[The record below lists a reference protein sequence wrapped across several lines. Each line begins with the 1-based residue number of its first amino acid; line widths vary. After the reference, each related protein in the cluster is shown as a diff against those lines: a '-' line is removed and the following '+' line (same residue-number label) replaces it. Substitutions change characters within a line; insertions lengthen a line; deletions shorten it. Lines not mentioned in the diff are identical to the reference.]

1 MELSP
6 AARRRFVVAVVVYVN
21 LLSLACQLLWVR
33 RFNVLFGS
41 TAAVF
46 SSVLCA
52 FLLGLALGADFGGR
66 RFEATRRPWRLL
78 GWLLTLLGGYVFV
91 SLRLFDLAR
100 WIYLQLAPSQLSPFA
115 TALSKLPWV
124 LLLVVPPTALIGAVL
139 PGTIALLSREGA
151 VGRTVAVLY
160 AADTLGA
167 GAGALIG
174 GFVLVPR
181 LGLAAS
187 TWLLGVLCA
196 GLGLWVMR
204 QANGWDAEAEATAAA
219 ALPPPQKK
227 KRKAPVERKGST
239 AAGEGFAPPQGW
251 RARAILLSFFC
262 TGAAALLLET
272 GWNRFF
278 YLLNGTSIFSLTVV
292 LTGFLSGIGLGS
304 ILVRRRLDRGR
315 DLFVLICYLQLM
327 IAVGGVL
334 VLRSEN
340 LFSRRY
346 LAIFQAS
353 DSYFEFQALVY
364 LLVFFIVCTA
374 TVAMGANFPAVTR
387 LLSVSRERAGSSAGR
402 VYMINTAGA
411 VLGAFLGEFVVLPR
425 IGFAGLMTTVT
436 AIYLASAVLF
446 ASLSPKRARR
456 HAVPLGALALA
467 AILLTP
473 PLRAFEPPSNA
484 VYYTGVR
491 RGSWDSYAALNAS
504 LETIWRR
511 QGFYGQVSVLRGGD
525 GTLYLKH
532 NGKTDASSST
542 TDNFA
547 QLMLGHLPLLLH
559 PDAKSVLN
567 IGLGGGITLGAIVG
581 HPAVSEIVQVE
592 IDPLMAEAA
601 KSHFAPFNRDGLEAP
616 RVRLVVD
623 DGRNFVQ
630 RGGRRFDVIV
640 SEPPNIW
647 VSGVSGLFTQE
658 FYQSARERLSPGG
671 LLCQWLPLYELD
683 ADDFAAALR
692 TIGSV
697 FPHLMVWTNGAVAIV
712 IASETPIQ
720 PPANLDQVPP
730 AAFADL
736 ASVGIAGTKLLDYL
750 RKPDLSAAQV
760 ESWRARGPFV
770 NRDDRPLLEF
780 HCARNLFLQQKARDP
795 ARWRAGL
802 SKDR

>member
-1 MELSP
+1 MRLSP
-6 AARRRFVVAVVVYVN
+6 AARRRFVVAVVVYAN

-46 SSVLCA
+46 GSVLCA
-52 FLLGLALGADFGGR
+52 FLLGLALGADAGGR

-78 GWLLTLLGGYVFV
+78 GSLLTLLGGYVAV
-91 SLRLFDLAR
+91 SLWLFDLAR
-100 WIYLQLAPSQLSPFA
+100 WLYLQVVPSQLSPFA
-115 TALSKLPWV
+115 TALSKLPLV
-124 LLLVVPPTALIGAVL
+124 LLLVVPPTTLIGAVL
-139 PGTIALLSREGA
+139 PGVITLLSREGA

-167 GAGALIG
+167 GVGALIG

-187 TWLLGVLCA
+187 TWLLGALCI
-196 GLGLWVMR
+196 GLGLWVLR
-204 QANGWDAEAEATAAA
+204 CANGWDADATTAVTPAPA
-219 ALPPPQKK
+219 PLTK
-227 KRKAPVERKGST
+227 KRKGPSARKPS
-239 AAGEGFAPPQGW
+239 AAASEGFAPPQGW
-251 RARAILLSFFC
+251 RARAVLLSFFC

-278 YLLNGTSIFSLTVV
+278 YLLNGTSVFSLTVV

-304 ILVRRRLDRGR
+304 LLVRRQLDGGR
-315 DLFVLICYLQLM
+315 DLFVLICYLQLT

-334 VLRSEN
+334 VLRSEV

-353 DSYFEFQALVY
+353 GSYFEFQALVY

-387 LLSVSRERAGSSAGR
+387 LLSVSRQRAGSSAGR

-425 IGFAGLMTTVT
+425 IGFAGLMSTVT
-436 AIYLASAVLF
+436 AIYLASAMLF

-456 HAVPLGALALA
+456 HWLPLGVLALL
-467 AILLTP
+467 AILLSP

-491 RGSWDSYAALNAS
+491 RGSWESYAALNAS

-511 QGFYGQVSVLRGGD
+511 QGFYGQVSVLRGTD

-559 PDAKSVLN
+559 PDARSVLN

-592 IDPLMAEAA
+592 IDPLMAAA
-601 KSHFAPFNRDGLEAP
+601 ARSHFAPFNRDGLEAP

-630 RGGRRFDVIV
+630 RGGRKFDVIV

-647 VSGVSGLFTQE
+647 VSGVSGLFTLE
-658 FYQSARERLSPGG
+658 FYQAARDRLSPGG

-683 ADDFAAALR
+683 AGDFAAALR

-712 IASETPIQ
+712 IASEGPIR
-720 PPANLDQVPP
+720 PPVNLDQVPP

-736 ASVGIAGTKLLDYL
+736 ASVGVAGDKLLDYL
-750 RKPDLSAAQV
+750 QHPDLSPRQV
-760 ESWRARGPFV
+760 DGWRAKGAFV

-780 HCARNLFLQQKARDP
+780 HCARNLFLQQKQRDS

-802 SKDR
+802 SKER